1 MHQPSTK
8 RIICVIAAMLLTG
21 AVYAQKTSAPVNY
34 AAKVNTLIGTKG
46 KGANANEAY
55 LEAGYTFPGAMF
67 PFGMVQFTPTFFAA
81 NKGFVVNQLSGAG
94 CEHMG
99 NFPTL
104 PLTGRLGASPN
115 DMTGM
120 QPGYKI
126 ENASAGNYK
135 VNLKSGIRCELS
147 VTKRTGM
154 ARYTYP
160 ATENAATVIIGSGV
174 NGTQITNA
182 HIQFTDSA
190 SCEGYADGGSFCGIR
205 TNYKVY
211 FVAKFNHKPVAKGT
225 WSGQQLND
233 GATGVDGPNSGAFFT
248 FDVSKQKMLVY
259 KFAISYVSLA
269 NAKANLKAEN
279 PDWNFDGVRQQ
290 AVAAWNKYLGK
301 IEASGAGKDQTT
313 QFYTHLYHA
322 LAHPNISNDVN
333 GDYIGADSVVH
344 QAKGYDNYTS
354 FSNWDTYRTQIP
366 LMSLLAPKET
376 GDVITSTVRFAEQ
389 SGGGLPRW
397 VIANIETGIMQGDP
411 TSIVIANAYAFGVRN
426 FDAKAALNVMRRGAD
441 VPGTRSQKEFTRP
454 YLEQYLKKGY
464 APASMSLEYNSAD
477 FAIGQMGLQV
487 TGNKTLYTPYLKRAQ
502 YWKNLYNPER
512 RWLQSR
518 QADGSWKKYDEDW
531 REASYKNYFWMV
543 PFNLKGLID
552 TIGGQQAAERR
563 LDDFFSKLNA
573 SYNQEWYAAGNEPDF
588 QVPWTYNW
596 AGAPYKTQAVIR
608 RIIAEQYTNRDN
620 GLPGNDDLGAM
631 GAWYVFANIGLYPMI
646 PGVGGFSVNSPSFT
660 TIKIHLPANR
670 LLTITGGSVHQPYI
684 NSLSF
689 NGKVLNTTWLPYS
702 LLKQGGVLKFQLSSK
717 PNKTWGTLTNP
728 PSFN

>member
-1 MHQPSTK
+1 MHSFLIK
-8 RIICVIAAMLLTG
+8 RIICGTIILLYSG
-21 AVYAQKTSAPVNY
+21 AICAQKLPAPVNY

-46 KGANANEAY
+46 KGANANESY
-55 LEAGYTFPGAMF
+55 LEAGYTFPGAMY

-104 PLTGRLGASPN
+104 PLTGDLNTSPN

-120 QPGYKI
+120 QPGYHI
-126 ENASAGNYK
+126 ENASAGNYRLS
-135 VNLKSGIRCELS
+135 LKNGVRCELS

-160 ATENAATVIIGSGV
+160 AAENTATVIIGSGV
-174 NGTQITNA
+174 NATQITNA
-182 HIQFTDSA
+182 HIQFTDST

-211 FVAKFNHKPVAKGT
+211 FVARFNHKPITKGT
-225 WSGQQLND
+225 WSGEQLNT
-233 GATGVDGPNSGAFFT
+233 GATSADGPHSGAFFT
-248 FDVSKQKMLVY
+248 FDVSKQKTLVY

-269 NAKANLKAEN
+269 NAKANLKAES

-301 IEASGAGKDQTT
+301 IEASGAGADQTT

-322 LAHPNISNDVN
+322 LAHPNISNDSN
-333 GDYIGADSVVH
+333 GEYMGADSVVH

-376 GDVITSTVRFAEQ
+376 GDVMTSTLRFAGQ

-397 VIANIETGIMQGDP
+397 VLAHVETGIMQGDP
-411 TSIVIANAYAFGVRN
+411 TSIVIANAYGFGVRN
-426 FDAKAALNVMRRGAD
+426 FDARAALAIMRKGAD
-441 VPGTRSQKEFTRP
+441 EPGTRSQKELTRP
-454 YLEQYLKKGY
+454 YLDQYLTKGY

-477 FAIGQMGLQV
+477 FAIGQMGLQA
-487 TGNKTLYTPYLKRAQ
+487 TGNKTVYKPYIQRAQ

-512 RWLQSR
+512 GWLQSR
-518 QADGSWKKYDEDW
+518 RADGGWKNYDEDW

-552 TIGGQQAAERR
+552 TIGGKQAAERR
-563 LDDFFSKLNA
+563 LDEFFSKLNA

-588 QVPWTYNW
+588 EVPWIYNW
-596 AGAPYKTQAVIR
+596 TSAPYKTQAVIR
-608 RIIAEQYTNRDN
+608 RIIAEQYTNRKN

-660 TIKIHLPANR
+660 NIKIHLPGNR
-670 LLTITGGSVHQPYI
+670 VLTITGGSATKPYI
-684 NSLSF
+684 NKLSF
-689 NGKVLNTTWLPYS
+689 NSKTLNTTWLPYS
-702 LLKQGGVLKFQLSSK
+702 LIKNGGTLKFELSSK
-717 PNKTWGTLTNP
+717 PNKAWGTQIGP
-728 PSFN
+728 PSYN